1 MHSDHWFVIPHL
13 TVGFK
18 PIKTYKNVSYFEL
31 GCEIFTT
38 GILLIFTEVPG
49 NSEVYSYI
57 LINYQRSR
65 TK

>member
-18 PIKTYKNVSYFEL
+18 PMKTYKNASYFEL
-31 GCEIFTT
+31 GREICTT
-38 GILLIFTEVPG
+38 GTLLFFTEVPA

-57 LINYQRSR
+57 LIN
-65 TK
+65 